1 MKTALL
7 FLLACAAV
15 SAKDIPA
22 WVRDIGAQ
30 PLKSDYPAK
39 VTMVE
44 LLQEERLAVDTDGRR
59 VMTERR
65 VVKILRSSP
74 HAPAAVRE
82 YNTKAGR
89 IRDFRA
95 WLLLPSGK
103 EIEYTKDRIVDV
115 SMTNDKTPYD
125 EERAKVIE
133 CDKDSPPGSIFA
145 YEVTEEESTI
155 FTTHAYLFQEADP
168 VLVSRFV
175 LSLPPS
181 WEARGTFFNHADVQP
196 KMDANTFTW
205 ELHDLPPM
213 ADEEEHSPRFSAIA
227 PDWALHIFRRTHGNR
242 NLFHSRIG
250 TASPP
255 GRRVSRILPR
265 KPRPPSTRNRM
276 S

>member
-7 FLLACAAV
+7 LLVACAAV

-22 WVRDIGAQ
+22 WVREIGAQ
-30 PLKSDYPAK
+30 TVKSDYPAK
-39 VTMVE
+39 VTQVE
-44 LLQEERLAVDTDGRR
+44 LLQEERLAVDPDGKRT
-59 VMTERR
+59 MTERR
-65 VVKILRSSP
+65 VIKILRSSP
-74 HAPAAVRE
+74 HAPVAFRE

-133 CDKDSPPGSIFA
+133 CDKDSPPGAIFA

-155 FTTHAYLFQEADP
+155 FTTQPYYFQEGDP
-168 VLVSRFV
+168 VLASRFV

-181 WEARGTFFNHADVQP
+181 WEARGTFFNHADVPP
-196 KMDANTFTW
+196 KVEGNTFTW

-213 ADEEEHSPRFSAIA
+213 ADVEEHSPRFSAIA
-227 PDWALHIFRRTHGNR
+227 PR
-242 NLFHSRIG
+242 
-250 TASPP
+250 
-255 GRRVSRILPR
+255 
-265 KPRPPSTRNRM
+265 
-276 S
+276 